1 MEQPERQGVVANDRF
16 YLFTGHFLENRA
28 NGVHTEAT
36 DERIILALSE
46 PEHIMP
52 PEGNR
57 TVYWK
62 RIAESD
68 VDFWWLV
75 VVIAEET
82 SGLQVLTAYRD
93 TTTRGERLWGT

>member
-1 MEQPERQGVVANDRF
+1 MQQQERPGVVANGRF
-16 YLFTGHFLENRA
+16 YLFTGHFLDNRA
-28 NGVHTEAT
+28 RGVHPEAT
-36 DERIILALSE
+36 NELIIEALSG
-46 PEHIMP
+46 PDHILP

-68 VDFWWLV
+68 IDFWWLV

-82 SGLQVLTAYRD
+82 SGLQILTSY
-93 TTTRGERLWGT
+93 